1 MFNCSS
7 FASNNSCAIGIKSF
21 NETYL
26 NFDDLKWRYISDVT
40 SLNAFCI
47 NRMRNIFHVPGHRVK
62 HELRK
67 ILRAVT
73 KNFSYHKRENSM
85 MLSI

>member
-1 MFNCSS
+1 MIVRKEKCLTVQVLLV
-7 FASNNSCAIGIKSF
+7 IILD
-21 NETYL
+21 ETYL

-73 KNFSYHKRENSM
+73 KHFSYHKRENSM

>member
-1 MFNCSS
+1 MIVRKEKCLTVQVLLV
-7 FASNNSCAIGIKSF
+7 IILD
-21 NETYL
+21 ETYL

>member
-1 MFNCSS
+1 MIVRKEKCLTVQVLLV
-7 FASNNSCAIGIKSF
+7 IILD
-21 NETYL
+21 ETYL

-73 KNFSYHKRENSM
+73 KYFSYHKRENSM